1 MKNETIEFYQQD
13 CVYSNIFL
21 NTFQEKI
28 SRKLTLLQKK
38 STLKLFSRQ
47 KKPEL
52 KVMIPLT
59 RQATSSTNDSDDYS
73 IKTPTGES
81 FTADGIQSLG
91 YSNFY
96 MKLPNG
102 NWMVRMRDN
111 NRKIIGTYEIDGSM
125 I

>member
-1 MKNETIEFYQQD
+1 
-13 CVYSNIFL
+13 
-21 NTFQEKI
+21 
-28 SRKLTLLQKK
+28 
-38 STLKLFSRQ
+38 
-47 KKPEL
+47 
-52 KVMIPLT
+52 MIPLT
-59 RQATSSTNDSDDYS
+59 RQATISTNDSDDYS